1 MCVIFL
7 PIYGITLHRERKQ
20 EASHHHGSYT
30 NHRQREKPLSQRLR
44 PKLPKWIKMTKIFT

>member
-20 EASHHHGSYT
+20 EASHPKGVAAW
-30 NHRQREKPLSQRLR
+30 HRQREKTLSQRLR